1 MPFSPA
7 ALPGQ
12 TPPAYLSPTA
22 PDGVGSALAGGAGWP
37 AAEATGAAD
46 DAARRSTKS
55 EDGRRRRLEYPPAP
69 QPLPFPV
76 VDNHT
81 HLDFRDGVVEVAL
94 GDALDAAAAVGVEA
108 VVQVGCDAESSRW
121 AVKAADADPRVLAA
135 VAIHPNDA
143 ARAAERGTLEQEL
156 AVIAELASHPRV
168 RAIGETG
175 LDYFRTGEGGRAAQ
189 HYSFRRHLDLARRH
203 GIAVQ
208 IHDRDAHQ
216 DVMRILEEERFDGT
230 VVFHC
235 FSGGLDMARVAKEK
249 GWYLSFGG
257 TATFK
262 NNEELRQ
269 ALALVGPERLL
280 VETDAPFLTA
290 MPYRGRPNAPYLIPL
305 AVRALAESL
314 GAELGGF
321 CRALR
326 SNTEDVYGSFDR

>member
-7 ALPGQ
+7 AVPGQ
-12 TPPAYLSPTA
+12 TPPAYLPRA
-22 PDGVGSALAGGAGWP
+22 AP
-37 AAEATGAAD
+37 AAQAHAGDGQPGDGQSGAAGEHV
-46 DAARRSTKS
+46 RRSTKA
-55 EDGRRRRLEYPPAP
+55 EDGRKRRLEYPPAP
-69 QPLPFPV
+69 EPLPFPV

-81 HLDFRDGVVEVAL
+81 HLDFRDGVVQVSL
-94 GDALDAAAAVGVEA
+94 SDALDAAAAVGVEA

-121 AVKAADADPRVLAA
+121 AVEAAEADERVLAA
-135 VAIHPNDA
+135 VALHPNDA
-143 ARAAERGTLEQEL
+143 AVAAERGTLEAEL
-156 AVIAELASHPRV
+156 DVISQLASHPRV

-189 HYSFRRHLDLARRH
+189 HDSFRRHLAIAAEHHL
-203 GIAVQ
+203 AVQ

-216 DVMRILEEERFDGT
+216 DVMRILEEERFGGT

-235 FSGGLDMARVAKEK
+235 FSGGVDMARVAREK

-262 NNEELRQ
+262 NNDELRQ

-305 AVRALAESL
+305 AVRALAETL
-314 GAELGGF
+314 GVDVEGF

-326 SNTEDVYGSFDR
+326 ANTADVYGSFQR